1 MILIGALAMSAWYV
15 AWPMWRVQ
23 SFEPDPG
30 HYNLATLPRG
40 VPREA
45 PPMDKAQLA
54 SGNGRVTIEQWAPEL
69 RKLRVEM
76 EKPDQLQFRSSN
88 FAGWTAT
95 IDGRL
100 AEIKEGAVKNVV
112 IDLPAGVHTVALE
125 LHSTPVRLAGN
136 VVTILSLAILFSII
150 WRSQCTT

>member
-1 MILIGALAMSAWYV
+1 
-15 AWPMWRVQ
+15 
-23 SFEPDPG
+23 
-30 HYNLATLPRG
+30 
-40 VPREA
+40 
-45 PPMDKAQLA
+45 
-54 SGNGRVTIEQWAPEL
+54 
-69 RKLRVEM
+69 M